1 MSQATVSGQV
11 GEGGDSEPGLDG
23 EGLFRGSREDLAEIA
38 RLIDQG
44 AELLPP
50 QGPISAFAFLNTLQG
65 LEHLPFDEGMRLG
78 SQLYGC
84 QPYLVEERYR
94 TKLAMGRITDTDLQ
108 AVVDDLLKTR
118 GAEKV
123 FGETTRREL
132 RLAMLRFPLRT
143 GPAEELRWYVAETGA
158 LKKFRPEMPQEIRE
172 EFLKSTREWVLGE
185 LVPNLEMKESG
196 RPMDPR
202 AAREVELLG
211 DLVGR
216 FDASRVEEWSES
228 TWEQFSLQALW
239 RVCRD
244 GVLRSSLPPRAAA
257 PMYRHR
263 DLLLAR
269 TGVDPD
275 RMVNELLIRFCAP
288 FTDQGFA
295 DWALPNREAGFFSAF
310 SHYYRTAGRNP
321 ARWLRGLG
329 KELERVEGGHLS
341 PLESIHDSLAR
352 LGVPR
357 EEWGEYLTRTLL
369 ALRGWAGMLR
379 QMEVRGDRVPY
390 PVPAGTTI
398 EYMSARL
405 ILDRLAAEQV
415 ARRHPD
421 LKGDLGELKRRL
433 TSEGGGRRRFT
444 TEERAFD
451 LFQLAQLLGWT
462 PHELYENEAE
472 GWGKLEGELRSF
484 ASVDRRHAFHL
495 AFERNYHQRALEA
508 FEIHAELKLKP
519 PTQPKFQAVFCIDAR
534 EESFRRH
541 LETVCPEVQTF
552 GLAGF
557 FGVPVYYK
565 GLADAHFSTLCPIV
579 VRPKHWL
586 VEDVILNL
594 ETSHRRRSQTRRVIG
609 EASRN
614 VHFGSRS
621 FAGGAILTATLGVL
635 ASFPLVARVL
645 FPRMTSL
652 IRKMFRHLVQPPPFT
667 RLRLERTS
675 AHPGPEENQIGFQLH
690 EMADIGKRMLQD
702 LGLTRNFSRLVMFIG
717 HGSACLNNPHKSAY
731 DCGACSGCAGG
742 PNARALA
749 AILNDYRVRQILS
762 RDGINI
768 PDTTVFVGALH
779 NTCLDE
785 VTCSEV
791 ELIPPSHFH
800 DFEFARDVLAEA
812 CELNAQ
818 ERCRRFQSAPL
829 NLTPSAAKKHV
840 EGRAEDLAQTRP
852 EFGNATNALCF
863 VGRRVRTRGLYL
875 DRRSFLMSYDPLQDD
890 RECHILERILGA
902 VVPVCTGINMQYF
915 LSSVDSAGFGS
926 GTKLPHNVTSLLGV
940 MEGAA
945 SDLRPGLPWQG
956 VEIHEPVRCLF
967 VLETTPE
974 GILGIMERSP
984 GVGKILK
991 NGWGKLAVM
1000 DPESSEI
1007 TVYENGEFV
1016 PFERCRESLPQVET
1030 SWDWFHGR
1038 RDHLDFAQ
1046 VLRSFPPP
1054 WAKAES

>member
-1 MSQATVSGQV
+1 MSQATVSGKV

-158 LKKFRPEMPQEIRE
+158 LKKFRPEMPQEVRE

-244 GVLRSSLPPRAAA
+244 GVLRSSLPPRTAA

-433 TSEGGGRRRFT
+433 TSEGGGRHRFT

-621 FAGGAILTATLGVL
+621 FAGGGDPDGDIGGAGIVSAGGAGAVSADDVFDPKDVPASGAATAVHAIAIGANLR
-635 ASFPLVARVL
+635 ASRSGGEPDRISVARNGGHRKTDAAGPGADAEF
-645 FPRMTSL
+645 FPAGDVHRARIGVFEQSAQ
-652 IRKMFRHLVQPPPFT
+652 IGI
-667 RLRLERTS
+667 RLRGLFGMRWGAER
-675 AHPGPEENQIGFQLH
+675 
-690 EMADIGKRMLQD
+690 
-702 LGLTRNFSRLVMFIG
+702 
-717 HGSACLNNPHKSAY
+717 
-731 DCGACSGCAGG
+731 ACSGG
-742 PNARALA
+742 
-749 AILNDYRVRQILS
+749 
-762 RDGINI
+762 
-768 PDTTVFVGALH
+768 
-779 NTCLDE
+779 
-785 VTCSEV
+785 
-791 ELIPPSHFH
+791 
-800 DFEFARDVLAEA
+800 DFERLPGAPDSLAGRDQYSGHDGVRG
-812 CELNAQ
+812 CPAQ
-818 ERCRRFQSAPL
+818 YLP
-829 NLTPSAAKKHV
+829 
-840 EGRAEDLAQTRP
+840 GRGDL
-852 EFGNATNALCF
+852 
-863 VGRRVRTRGLYL
+863 
-875 DRRSFLMSYDPLQDD
+875 
-890 RECHILERILGA
+890 
-902 VVPVCTGINMQYF
+902 
-915 LSSVDSAGFGS
+915 FGS
-926 GTKLPHNVTSLLGV
+926 GIDTSFTFSRFRVRSGRAGGGLRI
-940 MEGAA
+940 ERAGA
-945 SDLRPGLPWQG
+945 
-956 VEIHEPVRCLF
+956 V
-967 VLETTPE
+967 
-974 GILGIMERSP
+974 
-984 GVGKILK
+984 
-991 NGWGKLAVM
+991 
-1000 DPESSEI
+1000 
-1007 TVYENGEFV
+1007 
-1016 PFERCRESLPQVET
+1016 PQVPVGPVEFDAVRGEET
-1030 SWDWFHGR
+1030 CGGTSGGSGTDAAGIRERDERAVLRGTSRADAGVVHGSPKFP
-1038 RDHLDFAQ
+1038 D
-1046 VLRSFPPP
+1046 VLRSVARRPGMPHLGADPGGGGAGMHRDQHAVFFVERGFGGIRFGNET
-1054 WAKAES
+1054 AA